1 MYLPLAPNSIMLLT
15 DFNEHVLKEGLLLP
29 IGCIAI
35 KSTRGE
41 EEGEEDVVGWEELN
55 FNTEYYSIQGPEE
68 KMQLGG
74 RSSSTSSTEAA
85 KAAAALHLHNKLEL
99 LLNHSQ
105 AVALLTLDWLSTDSL
120 QP

>member
-1 MYLPLAPNSIMLLT
+1 MYLPLAPLSIMLLP

-85 KAAAALHLHNKLEL
+85 KAAAALPLHNKLEL